1 MLDSTTRKNID
12 DCRDILVGKVPDPRS
27 QIDQITV
34 ALIYKFMHDM
44 DQQAVELGGK
54 AGFFAKH
61 TEQVNGKDE
70 VKDFAQYAW
79 PRLMAKEL
87 GGEERVR
94 LYAEALEKMP
104 ENPGLPPLFRAIFK
118 QTFLPYRDPA
128 TLREFLKGIDKFTY
142 DHSEKLGDAFEYL
155 LSIMGSQGDAGQFRT
170 PRHLIDFM
178 AAVIDPQK
186 HETILDPA
194 CGTAGF
200 LISAYKHIVAG
211 GLSVV
216 GSQLSGGAQ
225 QANGQ
230 PKRPVLT
237 PDDRKRL
244 VGNIVGYDIDP
255 GMVKLAL
262 VNLYLH
268 GFPDPHIHEY
278 DTLTSTDRWEERFDV
293 VLANPPFMSP
303 KGGIRPH
310 GKFGIP
316 STRSEVLFVD
326 YIAEHLHPNGR
337 ALVVVPEGIIF
348 QSGKAYKALRKK
360 LVDEHYLVGVVS
372 IPSGVFNPYAGVKTS
387 LLWFDRALA
396 RKTDQLLFVKVE
408 ADGFDLGAQRRP
420 IAQNDLPAAY
430 ALLMDYKRALK
441 EGGKWQAPEGW
452 ETKAL
457 QVPRSAIG
465 AKDEYVLSGDRYA
478 TSTGVYDGE
487 HVMVPLGEL
496 CEVQSGYPF
505 KSELFNTEEGFPLI
519 RIRDIKPNRTV
530 TKYTGTYE
538 KDFVV
543 ENGDLLIGMDGEFN
557 TALWAGGPA
566 LLNQRVCRLHS
577 FSRVMKEYVYLLIQ
591 KKLKEI
597 EVATYAVTVKHLS
610 VKQIKAIE
618 IPLPPLSEQKA
629 LVAEVEGY
637 QRVIDGARQVVAH
650 YKPRITID
658 PEWEMVELGEVCENI
673 YTGPF
678 GTVLHKS
685 DYVVDGIP
693 LINPQNIGD
702 GVVIPDG
709 AKHVSRKTAERL
721 NEYRLRTGDVII
733 GRRGEMGRCALI
745 TEEMD
750 GWLCGT
756 GCFFIRLKGQCNPTY
771 IAMQLGSTE
780 AKAYLEQQ
788 AVGVTMLNLNTRILS
803 SITIPLPPLAEQERI
818 VAELEEERCMVEA
831 AKALA
836 ARMEARVKER
846 VAQVW
851 GSGSSVAAR
860 PAAHS
865 FGIAQPDTPA
875 DDQTL
880 IASPP
885 LAPSGNGHAAYA
897 APEAAPM
904 AAEPLPVAER
914 RGRGRPPK
922 QAPATGQGS
931 AEAAIH
937 NWLQAHPGLHARSA
951 ILAGTGVEATAWNA
965 AIKALLE
972 AGQVERQGEKKGAR
986 YGAVWDL

>member
-61 TEQVNGKDE
+61 TEKVNGKDE

-211 GLSVV
+211 GSAVV
-216 GSQLSGGAQ
+216 GSQLAGGAQ
-225 QANGQ
+225 QANGIG
-230 PKRPVLT
+230 KRPVLT

-372 IPSGVFNPYAGVKTS
+372 LPAGVFNPYSGVKTS

-430 ALLMDYKRALK
+430 ALMMDYKRALK
-441 EGGKWQAPEGW
+441 EGVKWQAPEGW
-452 ETKAL
+452 ETKA
-457 QVPRSAIG
+457 VVVEREVI
-465 AKDEYVLSGDRYA
+465 AKNGEYSLSGDRYGA
-478 TSTGVYDGE
+478 AASVSNGEWPLVALQDVCDLITKGTTPTSVGFSFTETGVSFVKVESLTEAGSIIPEKLAHISDECNEALQRSQLKTGDVLFSIAGTLGRVGVVPESILPANTNQALAIIRPKAVLNSKFVMLCLTDSGVQTELYDKR
-487 HVMVPLGEL
+487 
-496 CEVQSGYPF
+496 SG
-505 KSELFNTEEGFPLI
+505 
-519 RIRDIKPNRTV
+519 
-530 TKYTGTYE
+530 
-538 KDFVV
+538 
-543 ENGDLLIGMDGEFN
+543 
-557 TALWAGGPA
+557 
-566 LLNQRVCRLHS
+566 
-577 FSRVMKEYVYLLIQ
+577 
-591 KKLKEI
+591 
-597 EVATYAVTVKHLS
+597 VAQYNLS
-610 VKQIKAIE
+610 LKQIGE
-618 IPLPPLSEQKA
+618 TQIPLPPLSEQEA

-637 QRVIDGARQVVAH
+637 QREI
-650 YKPRITID
+650 
-658 PEWEMVELGEVCENI
+658 EEL
-673 YTGPF
+673 
-678 GTVLHKS
+678 
-685 DYVVDGIP
+685 
-693 LINPQNIGD
+693 
-702 GVVIPDG
+702 
-709 AKHVSRKTAERL
+709 RKEIA
-721 NEYRLRTGDVII
+721 LR
-733 GRRGEMGRCALI
+733 
-745 TEEMD
+745 EEK
-750 GWLCGT
+750 
-756 GCFFIRLKGQCNPTY
+756 IK
-771 IAMQLGSTE
+771 
-780 AKAYLEQQ
+780 K
-788 AVGVTMLNLNTRILS
+788 
-803 SITIPLPPLAEQERI
+803 
-818 VAELEEERCMVEA
+818 
-831 AKALA
+831 
-836 ARMEARVKER
+836 R

-851 GSGSSVAAR
+851 
-860 PAAHS
+860 AHDEKIVRS
-865 FGIAQPDTPA
+865 EDQAIRRSDTSTPLSA
-875 DDQTL
+875 GDQTM

-897 APEAAPM
+897 APEAVPM

-937 NWLQAHPGLHARSA
+937 NWLQAHPGLHARST

-965 AIKALLE
+965 AIKELLE
-972 AGQVERQGEKKGAR
+972 AGQVERQGEKKGTR
-986 YGAVWDL
+986 YGGINEIIQP

>member
-54 AGFFAKH
+54 PTFFAKH
-61 TEQVNGKDE
+61 TEKVNGKDE

-178 AAVIDPQK
+178 TAVIDPQK

-200 LISAYKHIVAG
+200 LISAYKHIVGGGKGQAQGQGAG
-211 GLSVV
+211 NTRHEVL
-216 GSQLSGGAQ
+216 GAKG
-225 QANGQ
+225 AKSK
-230 PKRPVLT
+230 PALT

-244 VGNIVGYDIDP
+244 VGNIAGYDIDP

-293 VLANPPFMSP
+293 ILANPPFMSP

-360 LVDEHYLVGVVS
+360 LVDEHFLVGVVS
-372 IPSGVFNPYAGVKTS
+372 LPGGVFNPYSGVKTS

-430 ALLMDYKRALK
+430 ALMMDYKRALK
-441 EGGKWQAPEGW
+441 EGVKWEAPEGW
-452 ETKAL
+452 EAKA
-457 QVPRSAIG
+457 VVVEREVI
-465 AKDEYVLSGDRYA
+465 AKSGEYSLTGDRYGV
-478 TSTGVYDGE
+478 STVSASA
-487 HVMVPLGEL
+487 HVMVPIREVLEKAGESVDPQTLNTDLTYIGLENIGQGTGQLEGEL
-496 CEVQSGYPF
+496 ITHAREIKSLKNVF
-505 KSELFNTEEGFPLI
+505 KPGDILYGKLRPNLNKVWLADREGI
-519 RIRDIKPNRTV
+519 CSTDI
-530 TKYTGTYE
+530 
-538 KDFVV
+538 F
-543 ENGDLLIGMDGEFN
+543 
-557 TALWAGGPA
+557 
-566 LLNQRVCRLHS
+566 VCRPKQGVNGAYLS
-577 FSRVMKEYVYLLIQ
+577 KLLLSSTFNEQVVQGLGGAQLPRVNWDYFTNIQ
-591 KKLKEI
+591 
-597 EVATYAVTVKHLS
+597 
-610 VKQIKAIE
+610 
-618 IPLPPLSEQKA
+618 IPLPPLSEQEA

-658 PEWEMVELGEVCENI
+658 PQWDMVELGEVCDF
-673 YTGPF
+673 TRGPF
-678 GTVLHKS
+678 GGSLKKEIFVPSGYAVYEQGHAIY
-685 DYVVDGIP
+685 DQFDDVRYFI
-693 LINPQNIGD
+693 
-702 GVVIPDG
+702 
-709 AKHVSRKTAERL
+709 TAEKFVEMKRF
-721 NEYRLRTGDVII
+721 EVRPGDVIMSCSGTMGKVAI
-733 GRRGEMGRCALI
+733 VPEHVRPGIINQALLKLVPRATLLKEYLKHWMDSDNFQETLGRLTMGAAI
-745 TEEMD
+745 QNVASVSV
-750 GWLCGT
+750 
-756 GCFFIRLKGQCNPTY
+756 LK
-771 IAMQLGSTE
+771 
-780 AKAYLEQQ
+780 
-788 AVGVTMLNLNTRILS
+788 NLQ
-803 SITIPLPPLAEQERI
+803 IPLPPLAEQQRI
-818 VAELEEERCMVEA
+818 VAELEEERRLVA
-831 AKALA
+831 ANTALV
-836 ARMEARVKER
+836 ARMEARIKER
-846 VAQVW
+846 VARVW
-851 GSGSSVAAR
+851 GGGSDVQKIGRSDDRMIEPKQVGSR
-860 PAAHS
+860 YPE
-865 FGIAQPDTPA
+865 PDEEVS
-875 DDQTL
+875 L
-880 IASPP
+880 
-885 LAPSGNGHAAYA
+885 
-897 APEAAPM
+897 
-904 AAEPLPVAER
+904 AAEPSPEIER
-914 RGRGRPPK
+914 RGPGRPRKGEPLNGR
-922 QAPATGQGS
+922 AT
-931 AEAAIH
+931 EAIKSYLH
-937 NWLQAHPGLHARSA
+937 AHPGWHGKGAV
-951 ILAGTGVEATAWNA
+951 LAATGVEASAWNA
-965 AIKALLE
+965 AIKELLE
-972 AGQVERQGEKKGAR
+972 AGQAERQGEKKGAR
-986 YGAVWDL
+986 YRGV

>member
-61 TEQVNGKDE
+61 TEKVNGKDE

-211 GLSVV
+211 GSAVV
-216 GSQLSGGAQ
+216 GSQLAGGAQ
-225 QANGQ
+225 QANGIG
-230 PKRPVLT
+230 KRPVLT

-293 VLANPPFMSP
+293 ILANPPFMSP

-310 GKFGIP
+310 GKFAIP
-316 STRSEVLFVD
+316 GTRSEVLFVD

-372 IPSGVFNPYAGVKTS
+372 LPGGVFNPYSGVKTS

-396 RKTDQLLFVKVE
+396 RKTDKLLFVKVE

-420 IAQNDLPAAY
+420 IAQNDLPEAF
-430 ALLMDYKRALK
+430 ALLQDYKRALA
-441 EGGKWQAPEGW
+441 EGVACEAPTGW
-452 ETKAL
+452 EAKAL

-478 TSTGVYDGE
+478 AATGVYDGE
-487 HVMVPLGEL
+487 HTMVPLGEL
-496 CEVQSGYPF
+496 CEVQSGAPF
-505 KSELFNTEEGFPLI
+505 KSDLFNTEEGFPLI
-519 RIRDIKPNRTV
+519 RIRDIKPNKTE
-530 TKYTGTYE
+530 TKYTGEYE
-538 KDFVV
+538 KEYVV

-557 TALWAGGPA
+557 TTLWAGGPA

-577 FSRVMKEYVYLLIQ
+577 FTRVKKEYVYLLIQ

-597 EVATYAVTVKHLS
+597 EDATYAVTVKHLS

-618 IPLPPLSEQKA
+618 IPLPPLAEQEA

-637 QRVIDGARQVVAH
+637 QRVIDGARQVLAH

-658 PEWEMVELGEVCENI
+658 PQWDMVELGEVCDF
-673 YTGPF
+673 TRGPF
-678 GTVLHKS
+678 GGSLKKEIFVPSGYAVYEQGHAIY
-685 DYVVDGIP
+685 DQFDDVRYFI
-693 LINPQNIGD
+693 
-702 GVVIPDG
+702 
-709 AKHVSRKTAERL
+709 TAEKFVEMKRF
-721 NEYRLRTGDVII
+721 EVRPGDVIMSCSGTMGKVAI
-733 GRRGEMGRCALI
+733 VPEHVRPGIINQALLKLVPRATLLKEYLKHWMDSDNFQETLGRLTMGAAI
-745 TEEMD
+745 QNVASVSV
-750 GWLCGT
+750 
-756 GCFFIRLKGQCNPTY
+756 LK
-771 IAMQLGSTE
+771 
-780 AKAYLEQQ
+780 
-788 AVGVTMLNLNTRILS
+788 NLQ
-803 SITIPLPPLAEQERI
+803 IPLPPLAEQQRI
-818 VAELEEERCMVEA
+818 VAELEEERRLVA
-831 AKALA
+831 ANTALV
-836 ARMEARVKER
+836 ARMEARIKER
-846 VAQVW
+846 VARVW
-851 GSGSSVAAR
+851 GGGSDVQKIGRSDDRMIEPKQVGSR
-860 PAAHS
+860 YPE
-865 FGIAQPDTPA
+865 PDEEVS
-875 DDQTL
+875 L
-880 IASPP
+880 
-885 LAPSGNGHAAYA
+885 
-897 APEAAPM
+897 
-904 AAEPLPVAER
+904 AAEPSPEIER
-914 RGRGRPPK
+914 RGPGRPRKGEPLNGR
-922 QAPATGQGS
+922 AT
-931 AEAAIH
+931 EAIKSYLH
-937 NWLQAHPGLHARSA
+937 AHPGWHGKGAV
-951 ILAGTGVEATAWNA
+951 LAATGVEASAWNA
-965 AIKALLE
+965 AIKELLE
-972 AGQVERQGEKKGAR
+972 AGQAERQGEKKGAR
-986 YGAVWDL
+986 YRGV